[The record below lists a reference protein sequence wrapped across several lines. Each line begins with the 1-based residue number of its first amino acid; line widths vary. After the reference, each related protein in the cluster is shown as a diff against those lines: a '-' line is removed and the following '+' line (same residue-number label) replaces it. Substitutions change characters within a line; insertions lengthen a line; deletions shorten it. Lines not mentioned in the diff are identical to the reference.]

1 MGNVVLVEVFTV
13 VRGLQPELSESL
25 ALRVRTHDAIGAN
38 EASESN
44 TVKTFGIKNGSGV
57 ANTFC
62 QI

>member
-13 VRGLQPELSESL
+13 VRGLQPELPESL
-25 ALRVRTHDAIGAN
+25 ALRVRTNDAIGAN

-44 TVKTFGIKNGSGV
+44 TVETFGIENGSGV